1 MKIFATADLH
11 GRRTLMDKLRIA
23 AEHADMLLIC
33 GDIAGIHDES
43 ISNSNCSKNA
53 SISERIFYSL
63 PAAQRKDVDYLE
75 EILSGIQKPS
85 FYVLGNDDWCEADG
99 QHYLKKTTKIAG
111 VKFVPFELVNITP
124 FTTNREGN
132 ENKLM
137 YELLKLEV
145 DHNTIVVGHAP
156 PKGVLDYIGRGTHCG
171 SRSVYDWICNR
182 QPMAWFCGHIH
193 EDYGSEWLGDT
204 AVLNCTTDYEHP
216 DVLRGAIFDT
226 VSGEAEPLCI

>member
-43 ISNSNCSKNA
+43 IADNCSKHA
-53 SISERIFYSL
+53 SISEHIFSSL
-63 PAAQRKDVDYLE
+63 PAAQRKDIDYLE

-99 QHYLKKTTKIAG
+99 PHYLKKTTEINR
-111 VKFVPFELVNITP
+111 VRLIPFELVNITP
-124 FTTNREGN
+124 FNTNREGN

-137 YELLKLEV
+137 YELLKLDV
-145 DHNTIVVGHAP
+145 DCNTIVVGHAP
-156 PKGVLDYIGRGTHCG
+156 PKGILDCNGMGTHCG
-171 SRSVYDWICNR
+171 SRSVRDWICSH
-182 QPMAWFCGHIH
+182 QPIAWFCGHIH

-204 AVLNCTTDYEHP
+204 AVLNCTTDYKHP
-216 DVLRGAIFDT
+216 GILRGTLFDT
-226 VSGEAEPLCI
+226 GSGKAETLCI

>member
-11 GRRTLMDKLRIA
+11 GRRVLMDKLRIA

-33 GDIAGIHDES
+33 GDITGIHDES
-43 ISNSNCSKNA
+43 VSTSQIPKDI
-53 SISERIFYSL
+53 SISEHIFSSL
-63 PAAQRKDVDYLE
+63 PATQRKDVDYLE
-75 EILSGIQKPS
+75 EVLSGIQKPS

-99 QHYLKKTTKIAG
+99 PHYLKKATEINE
-111 VKFVPFELVNITP
+111 VKFVPFEHVNITP
-124 FTTNREGN
+124 FNTNREGN

-137 YELLKLEV
+137 YELLKLDV

-156 PKGVLDYIGRGTHCG
+156 PKGVLDCNGMGTHCG
-171 SRSVYDWICNR
+171 SRSMRDWICSH

-204 AVLNCTTDYEHP
+204 VVLNCTTDYMHP
-216 DVLRGAIFDT
+216 DILHGTIFDT
-226 VSGEAEPLCI
+226 ASGETEKFCI